1 MKKNLFLLVLTCMVM
16 ANTAWG
22 QVEEL
27 SEKDMYAEQYIYE
40 IRDNW
45 VNTPLQVENLFPK
58 AQIRNFAKAF
68 CSQYQQYK
76 PNVAM
81 VDYLKKPGEYDWDEK
96 HYYVEDDPRNGYI
109 KSDLLGQFD
118 FMTAMCYWRR
128 ANKHQLVGVL
138 MQIGHEGER
147 SDAVMLFYDY
157 DPETQVMTPDTEV
170 YQTVVN
176 IVKKHRGDM
185 FVRLPQEGKDIEVST
200 VVWSEEDDFIFDDFL
215 LHWTGDSFVEKAAS
229 SSY

>member
-1 MKKNLFLLVLTCMVM
+1 MTNWECLKFLVLFL
-16 ANTAWG
+16 
-22 QVEEL
+22 
-27 SEKDMYAEQYIYE
+27 
-40 IRDNW
+40 
-45 VNTPLQVENLFPK
+45 VENLFPK

-96 HYYVEDDPRNGYI
+96 YYYVEDDPRNGYI

-157 DPETQVMTPDTEV
+157 DPETQVMTPETEV

-215 LHWTGDSFVEKAAS
+215 LHWTGDSFVEKAAP